1 MSGPRIADVPDIA
14 RAFDRLEIQPA
25 GSALSRRQFRHI
37 TGSAR
42 SMLARLFAR
51 PLARSDC

>member
-25 GSALSRRQFRHI
+25 VSALAAAI
-37 TGSAR
+37 
-42 SMLARLFAR
+42 
-51 PLARSDC
+51 